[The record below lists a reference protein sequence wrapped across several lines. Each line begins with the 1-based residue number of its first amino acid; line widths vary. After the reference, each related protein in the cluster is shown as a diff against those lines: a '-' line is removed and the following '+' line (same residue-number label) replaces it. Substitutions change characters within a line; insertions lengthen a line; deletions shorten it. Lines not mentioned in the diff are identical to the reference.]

1 MAEHTFK
8 LDDKDREILAL
19 LSEDPDIPQEQ
30 IAEIINLSQPS
41 VAMRIKKLREM
52 GVFQRICGVNPLKMG
67 LYIAKVEVSTTNSS
81 KILGMFQNCPH
92 FLNGFTV
99 SGKNSVFML
108 LIGEDISTLQ
118 SIVECHLGPV
128 AEVKDVEFN
137 IIISA
142 AKELN
147 LPYQMKIKI
156 IDRPLC
162 GSERVC
168 VECKKY
174 IEQKCLGCPTMPYYK
189 GKVW

>member
-1 MAEHTFK
+1 MSEHIFK

-52 GVFQRICGVNPLKMG
+52 DIFQKICGVNPLKMG

-81 KILGMFQNCPH
+81 KILEMFKNCPH

-108 LIGEDISTLQ
+108 LIGEDILSLQ
-118 SIVECHLGPV
+118 SIVECHLGQLP
-128 AEVKDVEFN
+128 EVKEMEFN

-142 AKELN
+142 AKDLN

-156 IDRPLC
+156 MDRPLC
-162 GSERVC
+162 GSEHNC
-168 VECKKY
+168 VECNKY
-174 IEQKCLGCPTMPYYK
+174 KEQRCLGCPTMSYYK
-189 GKVW
+189 GNVW